1 MANVKRTFVNGV
13 TPKGKAM
20 YAFLRRVEEYEGKE
34 LGYSIQIVLS
44 PEDTKA
50 FKNHLMSEF
59 EKAKESYDLKPGK
72 RWSAEPSMGM
82 HEREDGTVT
91 FKFKCKH
98 QYQNKSGEI
107 VKRSVPVVDAKG
119 HPIKASNLGN
129 GSIVR
134 IAYSLAPYW
143 MSNNQNGLSL
153 YLRGV
158 QVLKYVPYGGEE
170 NMDSLGFAVEEGYDA
185 SVDGE
190 YDSPKEEKKTVEEDD
205 CPFYEGEDF

>member
-1 MANVKRTFVNGV
+1 MATMKRVFVNGV

-20 YAFLRRVEEYEGKE
+20 YAFLRKVETYEGKE

-44 PEDTKA
+44 PEETKA
-50 FKNHLMSEF
+50 FKQHLIDEF

-72 RWSAEPSMGM
+72 RWSAEPSLGM

-98 QYQNKSGEI
+98 MYTDREGAI
-107 VKRSVPVVDAKG
+107 VKRTVPVVDAKG
-119 HPIKASNLGN
+119 HPIKADTLGN
-129 GSIVR
+129 GSIIR
-134 IAYSLAPYW
+134 ISYSLAPYW

-158 QVLKYVPYGGEE
+158 QVLKYIPFGG
-170 NMDSLGFAVEEGYDA
+170 DDAASLGFAVEDGYD
-185 SVDGE
+185 STVEGE
-190 YDSPKEEKKTVEEDD
+190 YDNKPKAEAVEEDD
-205 CPFYEGEDF
+205 NPFIEGEDF